1 MMMEEVVVEEEA
13 EAGGRGE
20 GGQLLFEWPKWPNDP
35 RPGKRLLCVCVCVC
49 VNVCVC
55 VYV

>member
-35 RPGKRLLCVCVCVC
+35 RPGKRLICVCVCVC
-49 VNVCVC
+49 VCVC
-55 VYV
+55 CV